1 LLDLSTLF
9 FFVARWQKLAT
20 KKKPWWWSLMREGSG
35 DGNKFI
41 NNGSRS
47 TYNES
52 DDTATLQKT
61 SPSFWLFFFSFNFFF
76 MPTGSVSKNEVT
88 IWRCLAT
95 KKLLIP
101 RAQEYVLCSIYL
113 HIIGN
118 ATRISTKVQFCLSIR
133 QKGSQNK
140 PSYDIC
146 CELWPFQLLLIK
158 KDTNGERE
166 VQNEDDHSP
175 KFSTWWY
182 FWVLFSKDYIQIE
195 YWSWLY
201 MQSY

>member
-1 LLDLSTLF
+1 
-9 FFVARWQKLAT
+9 
-20 KKKPWWWSLMREGSG
+20 
-35 DGNKFI
+35 
-41 NNGSRS
+41 
-47 TYNES
+47 
-52 DDTATLQKT
+52 
-61 SPSFWLFFFSFNFFF
+61 
-76 MPTGSVSKNEVT
+76 MPTGSVSKNQVT
-88 IWRCLAT
+88 IWQFLAT

-101 RAQEYVLCSIYL
+101 RAQEYVLRSIYL

-182 FWVLFSKDYIQIE
+182 FWVLLSKDYSNRIMILIV
-195 YWSWLY
+195 YAIILTIATSWLRAGIKACEQKRDLG
-201 MQSY
+201 MRRPAQ